1 MLTPDEIKI
10 FNLCDPLLPPSPVV
24 FDVGAYKGGYSEM
37 VISKFRL
44 AKLFLFEPNDQ
55 LCNELKA
62 KHGDQ
67 KVFNFLLSHWQG
79 KQSFYRCLDKGDE
92 LSSSYNREI
101 FSEVENVEE
110 TKPCTYVDLFCLEH
124 EILFIDFLKID
135 VEGSELDVLKGSE
148 EMLKN
153 KCIRFIQVEYGGTY
167 LDAGITFEQVIQ
179 FVGQFGYK
187 VYELINNK
195 LQPIQNFIEDYHFS
209 NFLITRH
216 DFR

>member
-10 FNLCDPLLPPSPVV
+10 FSLCVPHLPASPIV

-37 VISKFRL
+37 VLTYFRA
-44 AKLFLFEPNDQ
+44 AKLFLFEPNDA
-55 LCNELKA
+55 LCNDLKVKYGNKSA
-62 KHGDQ
+62 
-67 KVFNFLLSHWQG
+67 FNVLLSHWHG
-79 KQSFYRCLDKGDE
+79 KQSFYRCLDKADE

-101 FSEVENVEE
+101 FSEVKNVEE
-110 TKPCTYVDLFCLEH
+110 NKPCTYVDFFCLEH
-124 EILFIDFLKID
+124 EILLIDFLKID
-135 VEGSELDVLKGSE
+135 VEGSELDVLKGAE

-179 FVGQFGYK
+179 FVEQFGYK
-187 VYELINNK
+187 VYELINDK
-195 LQPIQNFIEDYHFS
+195 LHIVQNFVEDYRFT